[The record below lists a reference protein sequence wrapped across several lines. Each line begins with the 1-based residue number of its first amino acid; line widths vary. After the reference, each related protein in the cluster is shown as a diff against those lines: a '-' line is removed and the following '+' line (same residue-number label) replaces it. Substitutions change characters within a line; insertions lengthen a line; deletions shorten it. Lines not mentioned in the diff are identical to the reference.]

1 MRKRLTRQTG
11 PRTVVSLSMPHRD
24 WIRSNRAAGMSG
36 ETLAEFIREAAKRR
50 TSEVIGE
57 DPPLDAAA

>member
-1 MRKRLTRQTG
+1 M
-11 PRTVVSLSMPHRD
+11 VSLSMPHRD